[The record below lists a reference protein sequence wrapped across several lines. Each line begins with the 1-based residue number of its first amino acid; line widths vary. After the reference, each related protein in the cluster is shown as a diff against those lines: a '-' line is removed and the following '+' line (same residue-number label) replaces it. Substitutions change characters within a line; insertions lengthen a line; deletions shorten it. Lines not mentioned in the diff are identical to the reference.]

1 MGIFLSLEAS
11 PAVRGF
17 DVVQYREWDRGY
29 YYRVVVT
36 LTDGSSLHAREFFNG
51 DERHY
56 SFHWQT
62 ADGAMIRRWDD
73 APHYSQLET
82 HPHHVHEGESVHASL
97 PMSLKEVLAE
107 IEKKLGLA

>member
-36 LTDGSSLHAREFFNG
+36 LTDGASRNAGVCLIGSDAHRAPLQKSS
-51 DERHY
+51 
-56 SFHWQT
+56 
-62 ADGAMIRRWDD
+62 
-73 APHYSQLET
+73 
-82 HPHHVHEGESVHASL
+82 
-97 PMSLKEVLAE
+97 
-107 IEKKLGLA
+107 